1 MGGRTQEGGGSSGS
15 TAAFQAF
22 MYKAVRPSMFHSFIL
37 FAAAT
42 AALHSGSRSRKE
54 AAIYS
59 DEGRRPLLL
68 LCRAFYCYN
77 TDSVARKKKKRL

>member
-1 MGGRTQEGGGSSGS
+1 
-15 TAAFQAF
+15 

-37 FAAAT
+37 FAAVT
-42 AALHSGSRSRKE
+42 AALHSGSSRKE

-68 LCRAFYCYN
+68 CRAFYCYN
-77 TDSVARKKKKRL
+77 TDSVARIEIVVSSI